1 MDHHAAKVKAN
12 PYDAELRRRRSAE
25 TKQRIVDAA
34 RELILDHG
42 YRATT
47 MTQIAARARVNV
59 DTIYELTGRK
69 ALLLREL
76 IEQAISGVDHAVVA
90 EERSHIIAMRKS
102 TDPVEKLRIYA
113 RAMRQTQA
121 RLAPLFLALRDASST
136 DLEALAV
143 WQGISDRRARNMR
156 KFVRDLRD
164 AGGLRSD
171 LSENRAADVVWAIN
185 SPELFDLFV
194 NERGWSLSSYEGW
207 LLDTLCRLLIPETYA
222 STSKLK

>member
-1 MDHHAAKVKAN
+1 MNHLASKVKAH
-12 PYDAELRRRRSAE
+12 PYDTELRRRRSAE

-34 RELILDHG
+34 RELILKAG

-47 MTQIAARARVNV
+47 MTQIAERAQVNV
-59 DTIYELTGRK
+59 DTIYQLIGRK
-69 ALLLREL
+69 SVLLREL

-90 EERSHIIAMRKS
+90 EERSHIIEMRKS
-102 TDPVEKLRIYA
+102 TDPVEKLAIYA

-136 DLEALAV
+136 DSEAQAV
-143 WQGISDRRARNMR
+143 WHEINVRRARNMR

-171 LSENRAADVVWAIN
+171 LSVAKAADVVWAIN
-185 SPELFDLFV
+185 SPELYDLLAT
-194 NERGWSLSSYEGW
+194 ERGWSPSSYEGW
-207 LLDTLCRLLIPETYA
+207 LADTLCRLLIP
-222 STSKLK
+222 SSGV